1 MKITKRVRDHILKI
15 KENHKIEKILLT
27 LGVVFSSIFIT
38 GSTVNAYTVQDKDYK
53 YCLILYEN
61 DKESLFY
68 YYNSANFS
76 EGSYGGKPI
85 LNISFVGDAVYHSKD
100 GWYETDSSKIGV
112 AEVNSPNSS
121 FRYETNDTTLLDRIN
136 SMGFHAALL
145 VEPVIRPEVV
155 AEIPGKIVADGGKIL
170 PVGLA
175 IFSAVLLIFLVRRS
189 IRLAV

>member
-1 MKITKRVRDHILKI
+1 MKIIKNARDHILKF

-27 LGVVFSSIFIT
+27 LGIVFSSIFIT
-38 GSTVNAYTVQDKDYK
+38 GSSVNAYTVKDKEYK
-53 YCLILYEN
+53 YCFILLKN
-61 DKESLFY
+61 DKETEFY
-68 YYNSANFS
+68 YYNSATFK
-76 EGSYGGKPI
+76 EGSYGGKPV
-85 LNISFVGDAVYHSKD
+85 LNISFVGDAIYNSAD
-100 GWYETDSSKIGV
+100 GWFDATTANVGV
-112 AEVNSPNSS
+112 AEVNNSNAS

-136 SMGFHAALL
+136 SMGFYAALL

-175 IFSAVLLIFLVRRS
+175 IFSAGLLIFLVRRS

>member
-1 MKITKRVRDHILKI
+1 MKIIKNACDHILKF

-27 LGVVFSSIFIT
+27 LGIVFSSIFIT
-38 GSTVNAYTVQDKDYK
+38 GSSVNAYTVQDKEYK

-76 EGSYGGKPI
+76 EGTYGGKPV
-85 LNISFVGDAVYHSKD
+85 LNIEFIGTAVYHSSD

-121 FRYETNDTTLLDRIN
+121 FRYETNDTTLLDKIN

-155 AEIPGKIVADGGKIL
+155 AEIPGKIIADGGKIL

-175 IFSAVLLIFLVRRS
+175 IFSAVLTIFLVRRS
-189 IRLAV
+189 IRSVI